1 MLTLDTLNVML
12 AVSEEGLIEEV
23 VITLLASPQLA
34 AFFEKFPKLRK
45 AMTDDLP
52 RWRDNLRQ
60 RFKETEVP
68 PELTEE
74 VAGYQQCQRL
84 STPQFIAQLQQTLTL
99 LDNVH
104 SPFASRAR
112 ALVTDNPSFTP
123 ALHTLFLQRWRLS
136 LVVGPR
142 PSISSCWTKSAN
154 SCSVRSRA
162 NDPERPVRTGAG
174 GE

>member
-104 SPFASRAR
+104 SPFASQAERWSR
-112 ALVTDNPSFTP
+112 TTP
-123 ALHTLFLQRWRLS
+123 ALLPPCIRCFYSAGGSVLS
-136 LVVGPR
+136 FR
-142 PSISSCWTKSAN
+142 PPLSTSSCWTKSAN
-154 SCSVRSRA
+154 SC
-162 NDPERPVRTGAG
+162 
-174 GE
+174 

>member
-84 STPQFIAQLQQTLTL
+84 STPQFIAQLQQT
-99 LDNVH
+99 
-104 SPFASRAR
+104 
-112 ALVTDNPSFTP
+112 
-123 ALHTLFLQRWRLS
+123 
-136 LVVGPR
+136 
-142 PSISSCWTKSAN
+142 
-154 SCSVRSRA
+154 
-162 NDPERPVRTGAG
+162 
-174 GE
+174 